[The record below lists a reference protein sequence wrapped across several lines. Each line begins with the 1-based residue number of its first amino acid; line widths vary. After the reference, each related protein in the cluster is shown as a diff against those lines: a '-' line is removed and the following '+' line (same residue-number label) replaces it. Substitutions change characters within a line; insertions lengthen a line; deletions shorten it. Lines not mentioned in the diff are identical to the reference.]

1 MNRFAKKFRQ
11 RKTAVIGLVIL
22 VGLIATAVFAPLLAP
37 YDPEDQDLR
46 NRLKPPGTS
55 DADGKVHILGTDH
68 LGRDVLSRSIY
79 GARLSLSVGVS
90 AVLIGGTIGLVVG
103 LMSGYS
109 DGPVDAILMRAVDVQ
124 LAFPF
129 MLLALTIVAI
139 LGPSIFNV
147 VLVLAVTSWTAYAKV
162 VRSSVLSVKK
172 QIYVEAAQAIG
183 ASRWRIV
190 FLHILP
196 NILSPFIVVATFQVS
211 RLIITES
218 SLSFLGLGV
227 PTDIATWG
235 GMLSDGREYLTDAWW
250 IAVFPG
256 LMLLLAS
263 LSINFVGDGLR
274 DAMDP
279 KELIVV
285 KE

>member
-22 VGLIATAVFAPLLAP
+22 VGLIATAVFAPVLAP

-256 LMLLLAS
+256 IMLLLAS
-263 LSINFVGDGLR
+263 LSINFVGDGIR

>member
-1 MNRFAKKFRQ
+1 
-11 RKTAVIGLVIL
+11 
-22 VGLIATAVFAPLLAP
+22 
-37 YDPEDQDLR
+37 
-46 NRLKPPGTS
+46 
-55 DADGKVHILGTDH
+55 
-68 LGRDVLSRSIY
+68 
-79 GARLSLSVGVS
+79 
-90 AVLIGGTIGLVVG
+90 
-103 LMSGYS
+103 
-109 DGPVDAILMRAVDVQ
+109 

-147 VLVLAVTSWTAYAKV
+147 ILVLAITSWTAYAKV
-162 VRSSVLSVKK
+162 VRSSTLTVKK

-183 ASRWRIV
+183 ASHWRIV

-196 NILSPFIVVATFQVS
+196 NIISPFIVIATFQVS
-211 RLIITES
+211 RLIITEA

-227 PTDIATWG
+227 PTSIPTWG

-285 KE
+285 KG

>member
-1 MNRFAKKFRQ
+1 VNRFAKKFRQ

-139 LGPSIFNV
+139 LGPSVFNV

>member
-22 VGLIATAVFAPLLAP
+22 VGLIATAVFAPVLAP

-55 DADGKVHILGTDH
+55 DADGLVHILGTDH

-256 LMLLLAS
+256 IMLLLAS
-263 LSINFVGDGLR
+263 LSINFVGDGIR

>member
-139 LGPSIFNV
+139 LGPSVFNV

>member
-22 VGLIATAVFAPLLAP
+22 VGLIATAVFAPVLAP

-139 LGPSIFNV
+139 LGASILNV

-256 LMLLLAS
+256 IMLLLAS
-263 LSINFVGDGLR
+263 LSINFVGDGIR

>member
-22 VGLIATAVFAPLLAP
+22 VGLIATAVFAPVLAP

-55 DADGKVHILGTDH
+55 DADGLVHILGTDH

-139 LGPSIFNV
+139 LGASILNV

-256 LMLLLAS
+256 IMLLLAS
-263 LSINFVGDGLR
+263 LSINFVGDGIR

>member
-22 VGLIATAVFAPLLAP
+22 VGLIATAVFAPVLAP

>member
-139 LGPSIFNV
+139 LGPSVFNV

-256 LMLLLAS
+256 IMLLLAS
-263 LSINFVGDGLR
+263 LSINFVGDGIR

>member
-1 MNRFAKKFRQ
+1 VNRFAKKFRQ

-139 LGPSIFNV
+139 LGPSVFNV

-256 LMLLLAS
+256 IMLLLAS
-263 LSINFVGDGLR
+263 LSINFVGDGIR

>member
-1 MNRFAKKFRQ
+1 M
-11 RKTAVIGLVIL
+11 
-22 VGLIATAVFAPLLAP
+22 
-37 YDPEDQDLR
+37 
-46 NRLKPPGTS
+46 KPPGTS

-139 LGPSIFNV
+139 LGPSVFNV

>member
-22 VGLIATAVFAPLLAP
+22 VGLIATAVFAPVLAP

-55 DADGKVHILGTDH
+55 DADGIVHILGTDH

-139 LGPSIFNV
+139 LGPSILNV

-256 LMLLLAS
+256 IMLLLAS
-263 LSINFVGDGLR
+263 LSINFVGDGIR